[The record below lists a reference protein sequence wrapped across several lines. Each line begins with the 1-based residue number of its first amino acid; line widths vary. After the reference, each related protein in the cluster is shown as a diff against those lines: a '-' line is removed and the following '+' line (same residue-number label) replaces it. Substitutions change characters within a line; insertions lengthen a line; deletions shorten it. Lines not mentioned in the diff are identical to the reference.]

1 MNISASK
8 PLRGTLTVSGDKSIS
23 HRAVMFGSL
32 ATGTTEIEG
41 FLAGEDCLS
50 TIRCFRSMG
59 VQIEQNGSS
68 VKVFGRGLRELTAPD
83 GILDCGNSGTTTRLL
98 SGVLAA
104 QHFDS
109 VLSGDASIQRRPMK
123 RVITPLRA
131 MGADITS
138 VSGNDCAPLSVHGKQ
153 LYGIHFNS
161 PIASAQVK
169 SAVLLAGLYAS
180 GQTTVTEPALSRD
193 HTERM
198 LRSFGAKVLTGNF
211 EDRPSV
217 TVTETQ
223 NLYGTEISVP
233 GDISSAAFFLVG
245 ASIVPGSEVVL
256 RNVGINPTR
265 DGVISALRAMGAR
278 IEVLEVRNEDSEPAA
293 DLLVRYAPLHGT
305 EIGGALIPRLIDE
318 LSVLAAAAA
327 VAEGRTVIRDAAEL
341 KVKESNRIRTMAE
354 GLSRLGAK
362 VEETEDGLIIDGGAA
377 LHGGAVESYSDH
389 RIAMSFAILS
399 LVTDGEVRISDPD
412 CVNISAPT
420 FYEDLKSLLS

>member
-131 MGADITS
+131 MGADISS
-138 VSGNDCAPLSVHGKQ
+138 VAGNDCAPLSVHGKQ

-198 LRSFGAKVLTGNF
+198 LRSFGAKVLTGSF

-223 NLYGTEISVP
+223 NLYGTDISVP

-278 IEVLEVRNEDSEPAA
+278 IEVLEVRNENSEPAA

-318 LSVLAAAAA
+318 LPVLAAAAA

-399 LVTDGEVRISDPD
+399 LVTDGEVKISDPD
-412 CVNISAPT
+412 CVNISAPS
-420 FYEDLKSLLS
+420 FYEDLRSLLA

>member
-1 MNISASK
+1 MNSPAFK

-23 HRAVMFGSL
+23 HRAIMLGSL

-41 FLAGEDCLS
+41 FLPGEDCLS

-68 VKVFGRGLRELTAPD
+68 VKVFGRGLRELTAPA

-104 QHFDS
+104 QHFNS

-123 RVITPLRA
+123 RIMIPLRA

-138 VSGNDCAPLSVHGKQ
+138 VSGNDCAPLSIHGKQ

-265 DGVISALRAMGAR
+265 DGVISALRAMGAK

-293 DLLVRYAPLHGT
+293 DLLVRYAPLHGI

-318 LSVLAAAAA
+318 LPVLAAAAA

>member
-1 MNISASK
+1 MNTPAFK

-23 HRAVMFGSL
+23 HRAVMLGSL

-41 FLAGEDCLS
+41 FLPGEDCLS

-68 VKVFGRGLRELTAPD
+68 VKVFGRGLRELTAPA

-104 QHFDS
+104 QHFNS

-123 RVITPLRA
+123 RIMIPLRA

-265 DGVISALRAMGAR
+265 DGVISALRAMGAK

-318 LSVLAAAAA
+318 LPVLAAVAA

>member
-1 MNISASK
+1 MNTSASK

-23 HRAVMFGSL
+23 HRAVMLGSL

-41 FLAGEDCLS
+41 FLPGEDCLS
-50 TIRCFRSMG
+50 TICCFRSMG

-68 VKVFGRGLRELTAPD
+68 VKVFGRGLRELTAPA

-104 QHFDS
+104 QHFNS

-123 RVITPLRA
+123 RIMIPLRA

-265 DGVISALRAMGAR
+265 DGVISALRAMGAK

-293 DLLVRYAPLHGT
+293 DLLVRNAPLHGT

-318 LSVLAAAAA
+318 LPVLAAAAA

>member
-1 MNISASK
+1 MNTPAFK

-23 HRAVMFGSL
+23 HRAVMLGSL

-41 FLAGEDCLS
+41 FLPGEDCLS

-68 VKVFGRGLRELTAPD
+68 VKVFGRGLRGLTAPA

-104 QHFDS
+104 QHFNS

-123 RVITPLRA
+123 RIMIPLRA

-265 DGVISALRAMGAR
+265 DGVISALRAMGAK

-318 LSVLAAAAA
+318 LPVLAAAAA

-354 GLSRLGAK
+354 GLSRLGAQ
-362 VEETEDGLIIDGGAA
+362 VAETEDGLIIDGGAA

>member
-1 MNISASK
+1 MNTPASK

-23 HRAVMFGSL
+23 HRAVMLGSL

-41 FLAGEDCLS
+41 FLPGEDCLS

-68 VKVFGRGLRELTAPD
+68 VKVFGRGLRELTAPA

-104 QHFDS
+104 QHFNS

-123 RVITPLRA
+123 RIMIPLRA

-217 TVTETQ
+217 TVIETQ

-265 DGVISALRAMGAR
+265 DGVISALRAMGAK

-293 DLLVRYAPLHGT
+293 DLLVRYAPLHGI
-305 EIGGALIPRLIDE
+305 EIGGALIPRSIDE
-318 LSVLAAAAA
+318 LPVLAAAAA

>member
-1 MNISASK
+1 MNTPAFK

-23 HRAVMFGSL
+23 HRAVMLGSL

-41 FLAGEDCLS
+41 FLPGEDCLS

-68 VKVFGRGLRELTAPD
+68 VKVFGRGLRELTAPA

-104 QHFDS
+104 QHFNS

-123 RVITPLRA
+123 RIMIPLRA

-265 DGVISALRAMGAR
+265 DGVISALRAMGAK

-318 LSVLAAAAA
+318 LPVLAAAAA
-327 VAEGRTVIRDAAEL
+327 VAEGRTMIRDAAEL

-354 GLSRLGAK
+354 GLSRLGAQ

>member
-1 MNISASK
+1 MNISASR

-131 MGADITS
+131 MGADISS
-138 VSGNDCAPLSVHGKQ
+138 VAGNDCAPLSVHGKQ

-198 LRSFGAKVLTGNF
+198 LRSFGAKVLTGSF
-211 EDRPSV
+211 EGRPSV

-265 DGVISALRAMGAR
+265 DGVISALRAMGAK

-318 LSVLAAAAA
+318 LPVLAAAAA

-354 GLSRLGAK
+354 GLSRLGAT
-362 VEETEDGLIIDGGAA
+362 VRETEDGLIIDGGAA

-412 CVNISAPT
+412 CVNISAPS
-420 FYEDLKSLLS
+420 FYEDLRSLLA

>member
-1 MNISASK
+1 MNTPAFK

-23 HRAVMFGSL
+23 HRAVMLGSL

-41 FLAGEDCLS
+41 FLPGEDCLS

-68 VKVFGRGLRELTAPD
+68 VKVFGRGLRELTAPA

-104 QHFDS
+104 QHFNS
-109 VLSGDASIQRRPMK
+109 VLSGDASIQRRPMQ
-123 RVITPLRA
+123 RIMIPLRA

-265 DGVISALRAMGAR
+265 DGVISALRAMGAK

-318 LSVLAAAAA
+318 LPVLAAAAA

-354 GLSRLGAK
+354 GLSRLGAT
-362 VEETEDGLIIDGGAA
+362 VEETENGLIIDGGAA

>member
-1 MNISASK
+1 MNTPAFK

-23 HRAVMFGSL
+23 HRAVMLGSL

-41 FLAGEDCLS
+41 FLPGEDCLS

-68 VKVFGRGLRELTAPD
+68 VKVFGRGLRELTAPA

-104 QHFDS
+104 QHFNS

-123 RVITPLRA
+123 RIMIPLRA
-131 MGADITS
+131 MGADITG

-265 DGVISALRAMGAR
+265 DGVISALRAMGAK

-318 LSVLAAAAA
+318 LPVLAAAA

-354 GLSRLGAK
+354 GLSRLGAQ

-399 LVTDGEVRISDPD
+399 LVTDGEVHISDPD

>member
-1 MNISASK
+1 MNTPAFK

-23 HRAVMFGSL
+23 HRAVMLGSL

-41 FLAGEDCLS
+41 FLPGEDCLS

-68 VKVFGRGLRELTAPD
+68 VKVFGRGLRELTAPA

-104 QHFDS
+104 QHFNS

-123 RVITPLRA
+123 RIMIPLRA

-153 LYGIHFNS
+153 IYGIHFNS

-265 DGVISALRAMGAR
+265 DGVISALRAMGAK

-318 LSVLAAAAA
+318 LPVLAAAAA

-354 GLSRLGAK
+354 GLNRLGAQ

>member
-1 MNISASK
+1 MNTPAFK

-23 HRAVMFGSL
+23 HRAVMLGSL

-41 FLAGEDCLS
+41 FLPGEDCLS

-68 VKVFGRGLRELTAPD
+68 VKVFGRGLRELTAPA

-98 SGVLAA
+98 SGVLVA
-104 QHFDS
+104 QHFNS

-123 RVITPLRA
+123 RIMIPLRA

-153 LYGIHFNS
+153 LYGVHFNS

-211 EDRPSV
+211 EGRPSV

-265 DGVISALRAMGAR
+265 DGVISALRAMGAK

-318 LSVLAAAAA
+318 LPVLAAAAA

>member
-131 MGADITS
+131 MGADISS
-138 VSGNDCAPLSVHGKQ
+138 VAGNDSAPLSVHGKQ

-198 LRSFGAKVLTGNF
+198 LRSFGAKVLTGSF
-211 EDRPSV
+211 EGRPAV

-223 NLYGTEISVP
+223 NLYGTDISVP

-318 LSVLAAAAA
+318 LPVLAAAAA

-354 GLSRLGAK
+354 GLSRLGAT
-362 VEETEDGLIIDGGAA
+362 VRETEDGLIIDGGAA

-399 LVTDGEVRISDPD
+399 LVTDGEVKISDPD
-412 CVNISAPT
+412 CVNISAPS
-420 FYEDLKSLLS
+420 FYEDLRSLLA

>member
-131 MGADITS
+131 MGADISS
-138 VSGNDCAPLSVHGKQ
+138 VAGNDCAPLSVHGKQ

-198 LRSFGAKVLTGNF
+198 LRSFGAKVLTGSF
-211 EDRPSV
+211 EGRPSV

-265 DGVISALRAMGAR
+265 DGVISALRAMGAG

-318 LSVLAAAAA
+318 LPVLAAAAA

-354 GLSRLGAK
+354 GLSRLGAT
-362 VEETEDGLIIDGGAA
+362 VRETEDGLIIDGGAA
-377 LHGGAVESYSDH
+377 LRGGAVESYSDH

-399 LVTDGEVRISDPD
+399 LVTDGEVKISDPD
-412 CVNISAPT
+412 CVNISAPS
-420 FYEDLKSLLS
+420 FYEDLRSLLA

>member
-68 VKVFGRGLRELTAPD
+68 VKVFGRGLRELTVPD

-131 MGADITS
+131 MGADISS
-138 VSGNDCAPLSVHGKQ
+138 VAGNDCAPLSVHGKQ

-198 LRSFGAKVLTGNF
+198 LRSFGAKVLTGSF

-223 NLYGTEISVP
+223 NLYGTDISVP

-318 LSVLAAAAA
+318 LPVLAAAAA
-327 VAEGRTVIRDAAEL
+327 VAGGRTVIRDAAEL

-354 GLSRLGAK
+354 GLSRLGAT
-362 VEETEDGLIIDGGAA
+362 VRETEDGLIIDGGAA

-399 LVTDGEVRISDPD
+399 LVTDGEVKISDPD
-412 CVNISAPT
+412 CVNISAPS
-420 FYEDLKSLLS
+420 FYEDLRSLLA

>member
-1 MNISASK
+1 MNTPAFK
-8 PLRGTLTVSGDKSIS
+8 PLRGALTVSGDKSIS
-23 HRAVMFGSL
+23 HRAVMLGSL

-41 FLAGEDCLS
+41 FLPGEDCLS

-68 VKVFGRGLRELTAPD
+68 VKVFGRGLRELTAPA

-104 QHFDS
+104 QHFNS

-123 RVITPLRA
+123 RIMIPLRA

-138 VSGNDCAPLSVHGKQ
+138 ISGHDCAPLSVHGKQ

-198 LRSFGAKVLTGNF
+198 LRSFGAKVFTGNF

-217 TVTETQ
+217 TVTETK

-265 DGVISALRAMGAR
+265 DGVISALRAMGAK

-318 LSVLAAAAA
+318 LPVLAAAAA

-362 VEETEDGLIIDGGAA
+362 VEETKDGLIIDGGAA

>member
-1 MNISASK
+1 MNTPAFK
-8 PLRGTLTVSGDKSIS
+8 PLRGALTVSGDKSIS
-23 HRAVMFGSL
+23 HRAVMLGSL
-32 ATGTTEIEG
+32 ATGTTEIDG
-41 FLAGEDCLS
+41 FLPGEDCLS

-68 VKVFGRGLRELTAPD
+68 VKVFGRGLRELTAPA

-104 QHFDS
+104 QHFNS
-109 VLSGDASIQRRPMK
+109 ELSGDASIQRRPMK
-123 RVITPLRA
+123 RIMIPLRA

-265 DGVISALRAMGAR
+265 DGVISALRAMGAK

-318 LSVLAAAAA
+318 LPVLAAAAA

-377 LHGGAVESYSDH
+377 LHGGAVVSYSDH

>member
-1 MNISASK
+1 MNIPASK

-23 HRAVMFGSL
+23 HRAVMLGSL

-41 FLAGEDCLS
+41 FLPGEDCLS

-59 VQIEQNGSS
+59 VHIEQNGSS
-68 VKVFGRGLRELTAPD
+68 VKVFGRGLRELTAPA

-104 QHFDS
+104 QHFNS

-123 RVITPLRA
+123 RIMIPLRA

-153 LYGIHFNS
+153 LYGVHFNS

-265 DGVISALRAMGAR
+265 DGVISALRAMGAK

-318 LSVLAAAAA
+318 LPVLAAAAA

-377 LHGGAVESYSDH
+377 LHGGAVESYLDH
-389 RIAMSFAILS
+389 RVAMSFAILS

>member
-1 MNISASK
+1 MNTPAFK

-23 HRAVMFGSL
+23 HRAVMLGSL

-41 FLAGEDCLS
+41 FLPGEDCLS

-68 VKVFGRGLRELTAPD
+68 VKVFGRGLRELTAPA

-104 QHFDS
+104 QHFNS

-123 RVITPLRA
+123 RIMIPLRA

-211 EDRPSV
+211 EGRPSV

-265 DGVISALRAMGAR
+265 DGVISALRAMGAK

-318 LSVLAAAAA
+318 LPVLAAAAA

-377 LHGGAVESYSDH
+377 LHGGEVESYLDH
-389 RIAMSFAILS
+389 RVAMSFAILS

-420 FYEDLKSLLS
+420 FFEDLKSLLS

>member
-1 MNISASK
+1 MNTPAFK

-23 HRAVMFGSL
+23 HRAVMLGSL

-41 FLAGEDCLS
+41 FLPGEDCLS

-68 VKVFGRGLRELTAPD
+68 VKVFGRGLRGLTAPA

-104 QHFDS
+104 QHFNS

-123 RVITPLRA
+123 RIMIPLRA

-265 DGVISALRAMGAR
+265 DGVISALRAMGAK

-318 LSVLAAAAA
+318 LPVLAAAAA

>member
-131 MGADITS
+131 MGADISS
-138 VSGNDCAPLSVHGKQ
+138 VAGNDCAPLSVHGKQ

-198 LRSFGAKVLTGNF
+198 LRSFGAKVLTGSF

-293 DLLVRYAPLHGT
+293 DLLVRYAPLHGI

-318 LSVLAAAAA
+318 LPVLAAAAA

-354 GLSRLGAK
+354 GLSRLGAT
-362 VEETEDGLIIDGGAA
+362 VRETEDGLIIDGGAA

-399 LVTDGEVRISDPD
+399 LVTDGEVTISDPD
-412 CVNISAPT
+412 CVNISAPS
-420 FYEDLKSLLS
+420 FYEDLRSLLA

>member
-1 MNISASK
+1 MNIPASK

-23 HRAVMFGSL
+23 HRAVMLGSL

-41 FLAGEDCLS
+41 FLPGEDCLS

-68 VKVFGRGLRELTAPD
+68 VKVFGRGLRELTAPA

-104 QHFDS
+104 QHFNS

-123 RVITPLRA
+123 RIMIPLRA

-161 PIASAQVK
+161 RIASAQVK

-180 GQTTVTEPALSRD
+180 GQTTVTEPALSRN

-211 EDRPSV
+211 EGRPSV
-217 TVTETQ
+217 TVIETQ

-265 DGVISALRAMGAR
+265 DGVISALRAMGAK

-318 LSVLAAAAA
+318 LPVLAAAAA

>member
-1 MNISASK
+1 MHLSAST
-8 PLRGTLTVSGDKSIS
+8 PLRGSLVISGDKSIS

-41 FLAGEDCLS
+41 FLPGEDCLS
-50 TIRCFRSMG
+50 TIRCFRNMG
-59 VQIEQNGSS
+59 VRIEQRGSS
-68 VKVFGRGLRELTAPD
+68 VTILGRGLRELMPPAEA
-83 GILDCGNSGTTTRLL
+83 LDCGNSGTTTRLL

-104 QHFDS
+104 QRFSS
-109 VLSGDASIQRRPMK
+109 VLTGDASIQRRPMK
-123 RVITPLRA
+123 RVITPLCA
-131 MGADITS
+131 MGADIKS
-138 VSGNDCAPLSVHGKQ
+138 ISGNDCAPLSIRGKQ
-153 LYGIHFNS
+153 LYGVHFNS

-198 LRSFGAKVLTGNF
+198 LRAFGAKVSTGSF
-211 EDRPSV
+211 EGRPAV
-217 TVTETQ
+217 TVSETE

-265 DGVISALRAMGAR
+265 DGVISALRAMGAN
-278 IEVLEVRNEDSEPAA
+278 IEVLDVRNEDSEPAA

-305 EIGGALIPRLIDE
+305 EIGGELIPRLIDE
-318 LSVLAAAAA
+318 LPVLAVAAAC
-327 VAEGRTVIRDAAEL
+327 AEGRTVIRDAAEL
-341 KVKESNRIRTMAE
+341 KVKESNRIHTMAE

-362 VEETEDGLIIDGGAA
+362 VAETEDGLIIDGGAA
-377 LHGGAVESYSDH
+377 LHGGEVESYLDH
-389 RIAMSFAILS
+389 RVAMSFAILS
-399 LVTDGEVRISDPD
+399 LVTDGEVKIIHPE

-420 FYEDLKSLLS
+420 FYEDLGSLRN

>member
-1 MNISASK
+1 MNIPASK

-23 HRAVMFGSL
+23 HRAVMLGSL

-41 FLAGEDCLS
+41 FLPGEDCLS

-59 VQIEQNGSS
+59 VHIEQNGSS
-68 VKVFGRGLRELTAPD
+68 VKVFGRGLRELTAPA

-104 QHFDS
+104 QHFNS

-123 RVITPLRA
+123 RIMIPLRA

-153 LYGIHFNS
+153 LYGVHFNS

-211 EDRPSV
+211 EGRPSV
-217 TVTETQ
+217 TVIETQ

-265 DGVISALRAMGAR
+265 DGVISALRAMGAK
-278 IEVLEVRNEDSEPAA
+278 IEVLEVRNENSEPAA

-318 LSVLAAAAA
+318 LPVLAAAAA

-354 GLSRLGAK
+354 GLSRLGAT
-362 VEETEDGLIIDGGAA
+362 VRETEDGLIIDGGAS
-377 LHGGAVESYSDH
+377 LRGGAVESYSDH

-399 LVTDGEVRISDPD
+399 LVTDGKVHISDPD
-412 CVNISAPT
+412 CVNISAPS
-420 FYEDLKSLLS
+420 FYEDLRSLLA

>member
-1 MNISASK
+1 MNTPAFK

-23 HRAVMFGSL
+23 HRAVMLGSL

-41 FLAGEDCLS
+41 FLPGEDCLS

-68 VKVFGRGLRELTAPD
+68 VKVFGRGLRELTAPA

-104 QHFDS
+104 QHFNS

-123 RVITPLRA
+123 RIMIPLRA

-265 DGVISALRAMGAR
+265 DGVISALRAMGAK

-318 LSVLAAAAA
+318 LPVLAAAAA

-354 GLSRLGAK
+354 GLSRLGAT

-377 LHGGAVESYSDH
+377 LHGEAVESYSDH

-399 LVTDGEVRISDPD
+399 LVTDRDVRISDPD

-420 FYEDLKSLLS
+420 FYEDLKSLFS

>member
-1 MNISASK
+1 MNYPAFK

-23 HRAVMFGSL
+23 HRAVMLGSL
-32 ATGTTEIEG
+32 ATGTTEIES
-41 FLAGEDCLS
+41 FLPGEDCLS

-68 VKVFGRGLRELTAPD
+68 VKVFGRGLRGLTAPA

-104 QHFDS
+104 QHFNS

-123 RVITPLRA
+123 RIMIPLRA

-138 VSGNDCAPLSVHGKQ
+138 VSGNDCAPLSIHGKQ

-265 DGVISALRAMGAR
+265 DGVISALRAMGAK

-318 LSVLAAAAA
+318 LPVLAAAAA

-354 GLSRLGAK
+354 GLSRLGAQ
-362 VEETEDGLIIDGGAA
+362 VAETEDGLIIDGGAA

>member
-131 MGADITS
+131 MGADISS
-138 VSGNDCAPLSVHGKQ
+138 VAGNDCAPLSVHGKQ

-198 LRSFGAKVLTGNF
+198 LRSFGAKVLTGSF
-211 EDRPSV
+211 EGRPSV

-265 DGVISALRAMGAR
+265 DGVISALRAMGAK

-318 LSVLAAAAA
+318 LPVLAAAAA

-354 GLSRLGAK
+354 GLSRLGAT
-362 VEETEDGLIIDGGAA
+362 VRETEDGLIIDGGAS

-399 LVTDGEVRISDPD
+399 LVTDGEVKISDPD
-412 CVNISAPT
+412 CVNISAPS
-420 FYEDLKSLLS
+420 FYEDLRSLLA

>member
-1 MNISASK
+1 MNTPAFK

-23 HRAVMFGSL
+23 HRAVMLGSL

-41 FLAGEDCLS
+41 FLPGEDCLS

-68 VKVFGRGLRELTAPD
+68 VKVFGRGLRELTAPA

-104 QHFDS
+104 QHFNS

-123 RVITPLRA
+123 RIMIPLRA

-265 DGVISALRAMGAR
+265 DGVISALRAMGAK

-318 LSVLAAAAA
+318 LPVLAAAAA

-399 LVTDGEVRISDPD
+399 LVIDGEVRISDPD

>member
-1 MNISASK
+1 MNTPAFK

-23 HRAVMFGSL
+23 HRAVMLGSL

-41 FLAGEDCLS
+41 FLPGEDCLS

-59 VQIEQNGSS
+59 VQIEQNSSS
-68 VKVFGRGLRELTAPD
+68 VKVFGRGLRELTAPA

-104 QHFDS
+104 QHFNS

-123 RVITPLRA
+123 RIMIPLRA

-153 LYGIHFNS
+153 IYGIHFNS

-265 DGVISALRAMGAR
+265 DGVISALRAMGAK

-318 LSVLAAAAA
+318 LPVLAAAAA

-354 GLSRLGAK
+354 GLSRLGAT
-362 VEETEDGLIIDGGAA
+362 VEETENGLIIDGGAA
-377 LHGGAVESYSDH
+377 LHGEAVESYSDH

>member
-1 MNISASK
+1 MNTPAFK

-23 HRAVMFGSL
+23 HRAVMLGSL

-41 FLAGEDCLS
+41 FLPGEDCLS
-50 TIRCFRSMG
+50 TICCFRSMG

-68 VKVFGRGLRELTAPD
+68 VKVFGRGLRELTAPA

-104 QHFDS
+104 QHFNS

-123 RVITPLRA
+123 RIMIPLRA

-265 DGVISALRAMGAR
+265 DGVISALRAMGAK

-305 EIGGALIPRLIDE
+305 EIGGELIPRLIDE
-318 LSVLAAAAA
+318 LPVLAAAAA

>member
-1 MNISASK
+1 MNTPAFK

-23 HRAVMFGSL
+23 HRAVMLGSL

-41 FLAGEDCLS
+41 FLPGEDCLS

-68 VKVFGRGLRELTAPD
+68 VKVFGRGLRELTAPA

-104 QHFDS
+104 QHFNS

-123 RVITPLRA
+123 RIMIPLRA

-265 DGVISALRAMGAR
+265 DGVISALRAMGAK
-278 IEVLEVRNEDSEPAA
+278 IEVLDVRNEDSEPAA

-318 LSVLAAAAA
+318 LPVLAAAAA

-354 GLSRLGAK
+354 GLSRLGAT
-362 VEETEDGLIIDGGAA
+362 VEETKDGLIIDGGAA

>member
-1 MNISASK
+1 MNTPAFK

-23 HRAVMFGSL
+23 HRAVMLGSL

-41 FLAGEDCLS
+41 FLPGEDCLS

-68 VKVFGRGLRELTAPD
+68 VKVFGRGLRELTAPA

-104 QHFDS
+104 QHFNS

-123 RVITPLRA
+123 RIMIPLRA

-265 DGVISALRAMGAR
+265 DGVISALRAMGAK
-278 IEVLEVRNEDSEPAA
+278 IEVLDVRNEDSEPAA

-305 EIGGALIPRLIDE
+305 EIGGELIPRLIDE
-318 LSVLAAAAA
+318 LPVLAAAAA

-341 KVKESNRIRTMAE
+341 KVKESNRIRTRAE

>member
-1 MNISASK
+1 MNTPAFK

-23 HRAVMFGSL
+23 HRAVMLGSL

-41 FLAGEDCLS
+41 FLPGEDCLS

-68 VKVFGRGLRELTAPD
+68 VKVFGRGLRELTAPA

-104 QHFDS
+104 QHFNS
-109 VLSGDASIQRRPMK
+109 MLSGDASIQRRPMK
-123 RVITPLRA
+123 RIMIPLRA

-265 DGVISALRAMGAR
+265 DGVISALRAMGAK
-278 IEVLEVRNEDSEPAA
+278 IEVLDVRNEDSEPAA

-318 LSVLAAAAA
+318 LPVLAAAAA

>member
-1 MNISASK
+1 MNTPAFK

-23 HRAVMFGSL
+23 HRAVMLGSL

-41 FLAGEDCLS
+41 FLPGEDCLS

-68 VKVFGRGLRELTAPD
+68 VKVFGRGLRELTAPA

-104 QHFDS
+104 QHFNS

-123 RVITPLRA
+123 RIMIPLRA

-265 DGVISALRAMGAR
+265 DGVISALRAMGAK

-318 LSVLAAAAA
+318 LPVLAAAAA

-354 GLSRLGAK
+354 GLSRLGAT
-362 VEETEDGLIIDGGAA
+362 VEETENGLIIDGGAA

>member
-1 MNISASK
+1 MNTPAFK

-23 HRAVMFGSL
+23 HRAVMLGSL

-41 FLAGEDCLS
+41 FLPGEDCLS

-68 VKVFGRGLRELTAPD
+68 VKVFGRGLRELTAPA

-104 QHFDS
+104 QHFNS

-123 RVITPLRA
+123 RIMIPLRA

-265 DGVISALRAMGAR
+265 DGVISALRAMGAK

-318 LSVLAAAAA
+318 LPVLAAAAA

-354 GLSRLGAK
+354 GLSRLDAK

-377 LHGGAVESYSDH
+377 LHGGAVVSYSDH

>member
-1 MNISASK
+1 MNTPAFK

-23 HRAVMFGSL
+23 HRAVMLGSL

-41 FLAGEDCLS
+41 FLPGEDCLS

-68 VKVFGRGLRELTAPD
+68 VKVFGRGLRELTAPA

-104 QHFDS
+104 QHFNS

-123 RVITPLRA
+123 RIMIPLRA

-265 DGVISALRAMGAR
+265 DGVISALRAMGAK
-278 IEVLEVRNEDSEPAA
+278 IEVLDVRNEDSEPAA

-305 EIGGALIPRLIDE
+305 EIGGELIPRLIDE
-318 LSVLAAAAA
+318 LPVLAAAAA

-354 GLSRLGAK
+354 GLSRLGAT

>member
-1 MNISASK
+1 MNIPASK

-23 HRAVMFGSL
+23 HRAVMLGSL

-41 FLAGEDCLS
+41 FLPGEDCLS

-68 VKVFGRGLRELTAPD
+68 VKVFGRGLRELTAPA

-104 QHFDS
+104 QHFNS

-123 RVITPLRA
+123 RIMIPLRA

-153 LYGIHFNS
+153 LYGVHFNS

-180 GQTTVTEPALSRD
+180 GQTTVTEPALSRN

-211 EDRPSV
+211 EGRPSV
-217 TVTETQ
+217 TVIETQ

-265 DGVISALRAMGAR
+265 DGVISALRAMGAK

-318 LSVLAAAAA
+318 LPVLAAAAA